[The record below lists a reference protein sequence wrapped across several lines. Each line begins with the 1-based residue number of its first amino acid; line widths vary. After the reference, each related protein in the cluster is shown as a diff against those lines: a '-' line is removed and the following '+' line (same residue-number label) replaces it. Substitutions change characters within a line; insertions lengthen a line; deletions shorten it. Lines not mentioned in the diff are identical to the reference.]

1 MKTLAQIRA
10 ANALSS
16 ASQPGMGIG
25 QQGGNAISG
34 YPMLVKSDG
43 LLAALAFAIENKA
56 NGGRKQPGCFLI
68 ADALAKHL
76 SCDGVGIVEA
86 ENPDDLV
93 EELSSAP
100 DANAGQLRR
109 ATEESLAFLNY
120 LKRFVS

>member
-43 LLAALAFAIENKA
+43 LLAALSSPLRTRPTA
-56 NGGRKQPGCFLI
+56 
-68 ADALAKHL
+68 
-76 SCDGVGIVEA
+76 GVS
-86 ENPDDLV
+86 NPD
-93 EELSSAP
+93 
-100 DANAGQLRR
+100 
-109 ATEESLAFLNY
+109 
-120 LKRFVS
+120 VS